1 MSFTLS
7 HNPTL
12 EDLATLAGRFG
23 TKFGFWVLLFI
34 VKLVL
39 FSETAMFVILETLF
53 PIVLFSSATRIKLA
67 GINLSYDK
75 NIIVHSLRQ
84 NKKFT
89 CA

>member
-7 HNPTL
+7 QIATF

-23 TKFGFWVLLFI
+23 TKFGLWVRLFI

-53 PIVLFSSATRIKLA
+53 PIVLFSSATRIKLS
-67 GINLSYDK
+67 GINLSYDQMTK
-75 NIIVHSLRQ
+75 AKQ
-84 NKKFT
+84 KFT
-89 CA
+89 